1 MRVAAPLFP
10 ALLALALAACGG
22 DDETTSSTMGAS
34 ETSGAQGATGGSS
47 ELTASEFIAA
57 SIPDQIDA
65 VQQAVDDNPACDG
78 VDAAP
83 GGDFQ
88 VGVAIDAASANPDTP
103 ISQIVADSC

>member
-1 MRVAAPLFP
+1 MRVAAALFP
-10 ALLALALAACGG
+10 ALLALALAAWGG
-22 DDETTSSTMGAS
+22 DDETTSSTTGAS
-34 ETSGAQGATGGSS
+34 VKWGARGATGGSS

-57 SIPDQIDA
+57 SIPDQLDA
-65 VQQAVDDNPACDG
+65 VQQAVDDNPTCDG

-103 ISQIVADSC
+103 ISQIVADRC